1 VKNYVVLTAALV
13 VAAATFAVAGV
24 HTVGGGGGVGN
35 TIPWWGNSSSFP
47 QMRFQTIW
55 LSSQISESGV
65 VTKLEH
71 QDYST
76 SSTGGTFNGCLVKLC
91 HTGLTAVTAVFANN
105 YGGNTP
111 VTVVSGTVVVPDVS
125 SGQWWT
131 LFSSSSTFTYNN
143 ARNLLYEVS
152 WTTRSGGPNYINHT
166 RSGQP
171 GRVYASSATASSG
184 SVTSGYGTVAR
195 ITIEPTS
202 VKPTSLG
209 RVKAMY
215 E

>member
-1 VKNYVVLTAALV
+1 MKKYVVFTAALV

-24 HTVGGGGGVGN
+24 HTVGGAGGVGN

-47 QMRFQTIW
+47 EMRFQTIW
-55 LSSQISESGV
+55 LSTAIGESGV

-71 QDYST
+71 QDYSA
-76 SSTGGTFNGCLVKLC
+76 SSGGGVFTGCRVLLC
-91 HTGLTAVTAVFANN
+91 HTGLTAITATFASN

-111 VTVVSGTVVVPDVS
+111 VAVVSGTVTVPNVNNGD
-125 SGQWWT
+125 WWT
-131 LFSSSSTFTYNN
+131 VFTGSTAFNYNS
-143 ARNLLYEVS
+143 ARNMLYEVS
-152 WTTRSGGPNYINHT
+152 WTGRSGSPNYINHT
-166 RSGQP
+166 RSGET

-184 SVTSGYGTVAR
+184 SVTAGYGTVAR
-195 ITIEPTS
+195 ITITPS
-202 VKPTSLG
+202 AVKPTSLG